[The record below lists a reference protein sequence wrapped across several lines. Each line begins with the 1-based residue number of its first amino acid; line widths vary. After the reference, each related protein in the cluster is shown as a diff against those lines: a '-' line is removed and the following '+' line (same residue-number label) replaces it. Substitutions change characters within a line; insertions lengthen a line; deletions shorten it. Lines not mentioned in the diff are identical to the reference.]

1 MELLRLNAIICYLL
15 KGVISNR
22 YTTRGQMTV
31 RQRIIER
38 NECKRK
44 RSGLMFKILSQSLPG
59 GTQVNHEK
67 SARKT
72 GVRAEVRNP
81 NLHNKL
87 YAPPLETTG
96 LVMASYESRA
106 GIGRSRPVSRL
117 RPASA
122 WRERKITHPL
132 STKTL
137 ISPSSQPYGVKLSIN
152 TQNQTQKIFNRRPFT
167 DCHIYHQ
174 FGGKK

>member
-1 MELLRLNAIICYLL
+1 MIRLIALICYLL
-15 KGVISNR
+15 KGYISNR

-31 RQRIIER
+31 RQRIIEW

-44 RSGLMFKILSQSLPG
+44 RPGLMFKVLSQRLPG

-72 GVRAEVRNP
+72 SVRAEVRNP
-81 NLHNKL
+81 SLHNKL
-87 YAPPLETTG
+87 YAPPLETTRF
-96 LVMASYESRA
+96 VMASYESRA
-106 GIGRSRPVSRL
+106 GNGRSLPVSRL

-132 STKTL
+132 ST
-137 ISPSSQPYGVKLSIN
+137 
-152 TQNQTQKIFNRRPFT
+152 
-167 DCHIYHQ
+167 
-174 FGGKK
+174 